1 MKTKTETILKYL
13 PQYND
18 FKRDVSILPIQPN
31 SCRYYGIGW
40 LAGAEAAVDAI
51 LENNAWFTGRLIFS
65 IASKMP
71 SLICVITLRMKTSI
85 TLSSTA
91 ACLK

>member
-18 FKRDVSILPIQPN
+18 FKHDVSILPIQPN

-40 LAGAEAAVDAI
+40 LSGAEAAVDAI
-51 LENNAWFTGRLIFS
+51 LENDEIRRMVYKKVEFQY
-65 IASKMP
+65 
-71 SLICVITLRMKTSI
+71 CVEDAKSHLHDYIED
-85 TLSSTA
+85 
-91 ACLK
+91 